1 MSFSYAYSLVK
12 LGTFFLKRFKEAFNM
27 SAKQTDV
34 FNKLSAT
41 FLPETIEKW
50 EKMVTTWN
58 ANPKAPN
65 PYREPK
71 GGM

>member
-1 MSFSYAYSLVK
+1 
-12 LGTFFLKRFKEAFNM
+12 M